1 MLMSGMEGS
10 QKNDHVWLYIAVTGL
25 LWAGMETALK
35 SVSGQFHPIQLTF
48 SRVLA
53 GGLIL
58 LPFAAHTLRQ
68 RNERLDKHAFG
79 ILFGLSLL
87 GVTFSICVTQFAVL
101 LVPAAV
107 VSAIASTNPIFAVML
122 SFLIFRER
130 IERHHVVS
138 IVFALL
144 GILLIVRPW
153 GVRLSPMGLVLAI
166 LSPLSFSLYSVCGRT
181 LTKRY
186 GGVVVTCVCFLL
198 GAAEMMLGAALTHIP
213 AVAQA
218 LAAVGLEGFAQ
229 IPFLSGYSLSMLPAV
244 LYIFIGGTGIGF
256 ACYFLAIEKGSVK
269 QASVVYFVKPV
280 LAPVIAWGI
289 LRETIRANEFA
300 GIVCVI
306 CAALALIGPDL
317 YHALREVNT
326 FFRENVEK

>member
-1 MLMSGMEGS
+1 MSTK
-10 QKNDHVWLYIAVTGL
+10 QKNPSIWLYIAVTGL

-48 SRVLA
+48 SRVLT

-58 LPFAAHTLRQ
+58 IPLALGTMR
-68 RNERLDKHAFG
+68 RRGERFDRRSVWM
-79 ILFGLSLL
+79 LFGLSLL

-107 VSAIASTNPIFAVML
+107 VSAIASTNPIFAVIL
-122 SFLIFRER
+122 SFLVFRER

-144 GILLIVRPW
+144 AIVLIVRPW
-153 GVRLSPMGLVLAI
+153 GVRLSPIGLVLAI

-229 IPFLSGYSLSMLPAV
+229 IPFLSGYSLSTLPAV
-244 LYIFIGGTGIGF
+244 IYIFVGGTGIGF
-256 ACYFLAIEKGSVK
+256 ACYFLAIEKGSVQ
-269 QASVVYFVKPV
+269 QASVVYFVKPI
-280 LAPVIAWGI
+280 LAPVIAWAI
-289 LRETIRANEFA
+289 LRETIRINEFA
-300 GIVCVI
+300 GIICVI
-306 CAALALIGPDL
+306 CAALALVGPDM
-317 YHALREVNT
+317 YHSLRRCTNERNT
-326 FFRENVEK
+326 EAGDPANK